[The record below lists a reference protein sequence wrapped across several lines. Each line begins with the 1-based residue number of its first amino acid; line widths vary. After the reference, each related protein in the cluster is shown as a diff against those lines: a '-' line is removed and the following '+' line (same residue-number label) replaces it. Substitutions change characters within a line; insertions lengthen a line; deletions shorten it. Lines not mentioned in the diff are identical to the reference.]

1 MIRSTLKR
9 LQQVLIEPP
18 ALIQDI
24 ALYHKSRLLNIFLLI
39 MIVIFLGVD
48 GFYLSTIPSYMPPW
62 YGYIFLLGSFL
73 LNHTRLYWLSAFFT
87 LIMFPVVIFFNI
99 TSGESTTPVVTIF
112 YLISGLIL
120 AGILLSFRFTVLF
133 ALVEIAA
140 IVSMP
145 YAAPKIFTGFDTIVG
160 ILSAMII
167 SSVLVLVSL
176 RHRDD
181 LEADRQEILRKSE
194 ERYRLVSSVISDYSF
209 SNIRN
214 EKGEF
219 ILNWVAGAFEQISGY
234 TLEEFNARGGW
245 VTTVYPD
252 DLGKD
257 ARDMELLFNNQQ
269 VVSELRIIHKDGSVH
284 WVRSYAHP
292 LWDSGKNQ
300 LAGIYGAVQDITEKK
315 RIEHEREELIL
326 ELEKK
331 NAELEQFTYTV
342 SHDLK
347 APVITIKG
355 FLGYLAEDALSGNI
369 ERLQL
374 DIQRISEATSKMHNL
389 LNDLLELSRIGRLM
403 NSPVNV
409 SFHDVVR
416 DALEL
421 IRGSLMEK
429 DIQVVVAKNPASI
442 YGDRQ
447 RLTEVFQNLM
457 DNAVKFMGDQPHP
470 VIEIGHGESAQN
482 GFATFFV
489 RDNGLGIAPQY
500 HERIFGLFNR
510 LNPSIEGT
518 GVGLALVKRIVEF
531 HGGRIQVQSEA
542 GAGSTFYFSLPL
554 PSDPPGDESV
564 S

>member
-1 MIRSTLKR
+1 MIRSALKR
-9 LQQVLIEPP
+9 LQQVLIEPSP
-18 ALIQDI
+18 LIQDI

-39 MIVIFLGVD
+39 MIVVFLGVD
-48 GFYLSTIPSYMPPW
+48 GFYLSTTPGYMPPW
-62 YGYIFLLGSFL
+62 YGYIFLLGSYF
-73 LNHTRLYWLSAFFT
+73 LNHTRYYWHSAFLT
-87 LIMFPVVIFFNI
+87 LIMFPVVIFFSI
-99 TSGESTTPVVTIF
+99 TVGESAIPIVTIY
-112 YLISGLIL
+112 YLIPGLIL
-120 AGILLSFRFTVLF
+120 AGILLSFRLTVLF
-133 ALVEIAA
+133 ALIEIVV

-145 YAAPKIFTGFDTIVG
+145 YAARKIFTGFDAIVG
-160 ILSAMII
+160 PLSAMII
-167 SSVLVLVSL
+167 SSVLVLVSM

-181 LEADRQEILRKSE
+181 LEADRQEILRNSE

-209 SNIRN
+209 SNLRN

-245 VTTVYPD
+245 VATVYPD

-269 VVSELRIIHKDGSVH
+269 VVSELRTIHKDGSIR

-292 LWDSGKNQ
+292 LWDPGKNQ

-315 RIEHEREELIL
+315 RIEHEREELII

-347 APVITIKG
+347 APIITIKG
-355 FLGYLAEDALSGNI
+355 FLGYLAEDALSGNV
-369 ERLQL
+369 ERLQS
-374 DIQRISEATSKMHNL
+374 DIQRISEATNKMHKL

-403 NSPVNV
+403 NSPVNIP
-409 SFHDVVR
+409 FHDLVR

-429 DIQVVVAKNPASI
+429 DIQVVVAKNPVSI

-447 RLTEVFQNLM
+447 RLTEVFQNLI

-470 VIEIGHGESAQN
+470 AIEIGHADSAQD

-489 RDNGLGIAPQY
+489 RDNGIGIAPQF
-500 HERIFGLFNR
+500 HDRIFGLFNR

-531 HGGRIQVQSEA
+531 HGGRIQVQSET
-542 GAGSTFYFSLPL
+542 GKGSTFNFSLPL
-554 PSDPPGDESV
+554 PPE
-564 S
+564 

>member
-1 MIRSTLKR
+1 MIRSALKR
-9 LQQVLIEPP
+9 LRQVLIEPP
-18 ALIQDI
+18 ALIPDI

-39 MIVIFLGVD
+39 MIVVFLGVD
-48 GFYLSTIPSYMPPW
+48 GFYLATIPGYMPPW
-62 YGYIFLLGSFL
+62 YGYVFLFGSYL
-73 LNHTRLYWLSAFFT
+73 LNHTRYYRFSALLT
-87 LIMFPVVIFFNI
+87 LIMFPIVIFFNI
-99 TSGESTTPVVTIF
+99 ISGESTPVAIIY
-112 YLISGLIL
+112 YLIPGLIL
-120 AGILLSFRFTVLF
+120 AGILLTFKLTVLF
-133 ALVEIAA
+133 ALVEIAV

-145 YAAPKIFTGFDTIVG
+145 YAAPTIFTGFNSIVG
-160 ILSAMII
+160 ILSTMII
-167 SSVLVLVSL
+167 SSVLVLVSM

-181 LEADRQEILRKSE
+181 LEADRQETLRKSE
-194 ERYRLVSSVISDYSF
+194 EKYRLVSSVISDYSF

-245 VTTVYPD
+245 VTTVYPE
-252 DLGKD
+252 DLEQD
-257 ARDMELLFNNQQ
+257 ARDLDLLLNNQQ
-269 VVSELRIIHKDGSVH
+269 VVSELRTIHKDGSVR

-292 LWDSGKNQ
+292 LWDSKKNQ

-315 RIEHEREELIL
+315 RIEREREELIL

-355 FLGYLAEDALSGNI
+355 FLGYLAEDAQSGNI

-403 NSPVNV
+403 DSPIPMP
-409 SFHDVVR
+409 FGDVVR

-429 DIQVVVAKNPASI
+429 NIQIIIADGLPYV

-447 RLTEVFQNLM
+447 RFTEVIQNLL

-470 VIEIGHGESAQN
+470 VIEVGQGDSAQD

-489 RDNGLGIAPQY
+489 RDNGMGIAQQY
-500 HERIFGLFNR
+500 HERFFGLFNR
-510 LNPSIEGT
+510 LNPNIEGT

-531 HGGRIQVQSEA
+531 YGGRIQVQSEA
-542 GAGSTFYFSLPL
+542 GMGSTFYFSLPQ
-554 PSDPPGDESV
+554 PPASPGDES
-564 S
+564 SSL